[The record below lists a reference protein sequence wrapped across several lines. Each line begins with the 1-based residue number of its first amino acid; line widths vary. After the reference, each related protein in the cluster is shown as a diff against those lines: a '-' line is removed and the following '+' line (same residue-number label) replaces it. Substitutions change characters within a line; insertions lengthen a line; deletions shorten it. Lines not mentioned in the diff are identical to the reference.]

1 MAKQQ
6 GFTLVELMIVIAIIA
21 ILSAIGVPAYQGY
34 LQKAA
39 MTDMLQ
45 TMASYKTA
53 VDLCGLGN
61 AAFSTCNAGNQGIPG
76 SRASRYV
83 SAIDVNQGV
92 ITLTGQ
98 STLQGLSVVLTPE
111 WETTTSTSRWTK
123 NCVAESKADSLQ
135 SACQDVFRF
144 DNTTSQ

>member
-1 MAKQQ
+1 MNKQR
-6 GFTLVELMIVIAIIA
+6 GFTLVELMIVIAIVA

-53 VDLCGLGN
+53 VDLCGLEN
-61 AAFSTCNAGNQGIPG
+61 AAFATCNAGSQGIPG

-83 SAIDVNQGV
+83 STVGVNQGV

-98 STLQGLSVVLTPE
+98 STLQGLSVVLTPV
-111 WETTTSTSRWTK
+111 WDTDAGASRWTK
-123 NCVAESKADSLQ
+123 NCVAEGKTDGLK

-144 DNTTSQ
+144 DDTAG